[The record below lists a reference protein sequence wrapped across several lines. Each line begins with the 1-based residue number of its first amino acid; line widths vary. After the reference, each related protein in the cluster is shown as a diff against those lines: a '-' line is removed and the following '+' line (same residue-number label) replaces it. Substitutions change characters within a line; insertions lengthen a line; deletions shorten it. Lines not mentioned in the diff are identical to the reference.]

1 MFFPDETSEESSIL
15 LVYDPTTS
23 SASRN
28 PADKSKHLEEVEKD
42 LLKLARDA
50 ADVKSELIPVEA
62 KWHSYVAGKDGTTL
76 NAYAFISLT
85 KTFKSNHN
93 HILQD
98 YWRRQGPLDQNW
110 RGGWCGDG

>member
-1 MFFPDETSEESSIL
+1 MFTELTIRIKQFHENHNVRLYFPDETSEESSVL
-15 LVYDPTTS
+15 LVYDPTTP

-50 ADVKSELIPVEA
+50 ADVKSKLIPVEA

-76 NAYAFISLT
+76 NAYAFISIDYNP
-85 KTFKSNHN
+85 FK
-93 HILQD
+93 
-98 YWRRQGPLDQNW
+98 G
-110 RGGWCGDG
+110 